1 MDGDILKKFIAL
13 EEALEILNK
22 NTKALKSE
30 VVSIKDSLKR
40 VLYGDVKSKINNP
53 PFNKSVFDGY
63 AFKSEDSKG
72 TSKENPIDLKIVDEI
87 FAGMWPEIEIKSGEA
102 IRIMTGA
109 PIPVGADCVLKQE
122 ETERHGDLVKIFKE
136 MKSNENISFMGEDIK
151 IGKTLIK
158 KGKRLDYA
166 DLGIMASSGISEVI
180 VYKKPKVSIISTGDE
195 VCDINSTLKP
205 GKIYDS
211 NLYSLSARIEE
222 LGYNVLS
229 MEHVGDNIIKIGKA
243 IEKAFEKSDI
253 VFTTGGASVGE
264 KDLMQK
270 VSESIGFE
278 KLFWKIKIKPGSAV
292 VCSKKEEKILISL
305 SGNPNAALT
314 TFELLGKSVLKKLE
328 GEEENVN
335 IKREKGILMDS
346 FNKKSP
352 QRRFL
357 RGNVIYDEKGAKVYI
372 TQIKSGNGILSSLLN
387 ANCLIEIEKGNEGL
401 NRGEVVNIIKL

>member
-1 MDGDILKKFIAL
+1 MKKFIAL

-30 VVSIKDSLKR
+30 VISIKDSLKR

-72 TSKENPIDLKIVDEI
+72 TSKENPIELKIVDEI
-87 FAGMWPEIEIKSGEA
+87 FAGMWPDREIKSGEA

-136 MKSNENISFMGEDIK
+136 MKANENISFMGEDIK
-151 IGKTLIK
+151 IGETLIK

-229 MEHVGDNIIKIGKA
+229 MEHVGDNILKIGEA

-292 VCSKKEEKILISL
+292 VCSKREEKILISL

-328 GEEENVN
+328 GEEENIN
-335 IKREKGILMDS
+335 IKREKGVLMDS

>member
-1 MDGDILKKFIAL
+1 MKKFIAL

-22 NTKALKSE
+22 NTKTLKSE

-72 TSKENPIDLKIVDEI
+72 TSKENPIELKIVDEI
-87 FAGMWPEIEIKSGEA
+87 FAGMWPEIEIKHGEA

-136 MKSNENISFMGEDIK
+136 MKSYENISFMGEDIK
-151 IGKTLIK
+151 IGETLIK

-166 DLGIMASSGISEVI
+166 DLGIMASSGISEVL
-180 VYKKPKVSIISTGDE
+180 VYKKPRVSIISTGDE

-229 MEHVGDNIIKIGKA
+229 MEHVGDNIIKIGEA

-292 VCSKKEEKILISL
+292 VCSKREEKILISL

-328 GEEENVN
+328 GEEENIN
-335 IKREKGILMDS
+335 IKREKGVLMDS

-357 RGNVIYDEKGAKVYI
+357 RGNIIYDEKGAKVYI

>member
-1 MDGDILKKFIAL
+1 MKKFIAL

-30 VVSIKDSLKR
+30 VVSIKNSLKR

-72 TSKENPIDLKIVDEI
+72 TSKENPIELKIVDEI
-87 FAGMWPEIEIKSGEA
+87 FAGMWPEIEIKHGEA

-109 PIPVGADCVLKQE
+109 PIPMGADCVLKQE

-136 MKSNENISFMGEDIK
+136 MKSYENISFMGEDIK
-151 IGKTLIK
+151 IGETLIK

-166 DLGIMASSGISEVI
+166 DLGIMASSGISEVL

-229 MEHVGDNIIKIGKA
+229 MEHVGDNILKIGEA

-314 TFELLGKSVLKKLE
+314 TFELLGKPVLKKLE
-328 GEEENVN
+328 GEEENIN
-335 IKREKGILMDS
+335 IKREKGVLMDS

-357 RGNVIYDEKGAKVYI
+357 RGNVIYDEKGTKVYI

>member
-1 MDGDILKKFIAL
+1 MKKFIAL

-72 TSKENPIDLKIVDEI
+72 TSKENPIELKIVDEI
-87 FAGMWPEIEIKSGEA
+87 FAGDFSEREIKSGEA
-102 IRIMTGA
+102 VRIMTGA
-109 PIPVGADCVLKQE
+109 PIPLGADCVLKQE
-122 ETERHGDLVKIFKE
+122 ETERQGDLVKIFKE
-136 MKSNENISFMGEDIK
+136 MKENQNISFMGEDIK
-151 IGKTLIK
+151 IGETLIK

-166 DLGIMASSGISEVI
+166 DLGIMASSGISEVL

-211 NLYSLSARIEE
+211 NLYSLSGRIEE
-222 LGYNVLS
+222 LGYHVLS
-229 MEHVGDNIIKIGKA
+229 MEHVGDNIIKIGEA

-270 VSESIGFE
+270 VAESIGFK

-292 VCSKKEEKILISL
+292 VCSKREEKILISL

-314 TFELLGKSVLKKLE
+314 TFELLGKPVLKKLD
-328 GEEENVN
+328 GEEENIN

-387 ANCLIEIEKGNEGL
+387 ANCLIEVEKGNEGL
-401 NRGEVVNIIKL
+401 NKGEEVNIIKL

>member
-1 MDGDILKKFIAL
+1 MKKFIAL

-72 TSKENPIDLKIVDEI
+72 TSKENPIELKIVDEI
-87 FAGMWPEIEIKSGEA
+87 FAGMWPDREIKSGEA

-136 MKSNENISFMGEDIK
+136 MKVNENISFMGDDIK
-151 IGKTLIK
+151 IGETLIK

-166 DLGIMASSGISEVI
+166 DLGIMASSGISEVL
-180 VYKKPKVSIISTGDE
+180 VYKKPRVSIISTGDE

-211 NLYSLSARIEE
+211 NLYSLSGRIEE

-229 MEHVGDNIIKIGKA
+229 MEHVGDNILKIGEA

-292 VCSKKEEKILISL
+292 VCSKRQEKILISL

-328 GEEENVN
+328 GEEENIN
-335 IKREKGILMDS
+335 IKREKGVLMDS

>member
-1 MDGDILKKFIAL
+1 MKKFIAL

-72 TSKENPIDLKIVDEI
+72 TSKENPIELKIVDEI

-102 IRIMTGA
+102 VRIMTGA

-136 MKSNENISFMGEDIK
+136 MKANENISFMGEDIK
-151 IGKTLIK
+151 IGETLIK

-166 DLGIMASSGISEVI
+166 DLGIMASSGISEVT
-180 VYKKPKVSIISTGDE
+180 VYKKPRVLIISTGDE

-211 NLYSLSARIEE
+211 NLYSLSGRIEE
-222 LGYNVLS
+222 LGYNLLS

-292 VCSKKEEKILISL
+292 VCSKRQEKILISL

-328 GEEENVN
+328 GEEENIN

>member
-1 MDGDILKKFIAL
+1 MKKFIAL

-72 TSKENPIDLKIVDEI
+72 TSKENPIELKIVDEI
-87 FAGMWPEIEIKSGEA
+87 FAGMWPEIEIKHGEA

-109 PIPVGADCVLKQE
+109 PIPMGADCVLKQE

-136 MKSNENISFMGEDIK
+136 MKSYENISFMGEDIK
-151 IGKTLIK
+151 IGETLIK

-166 DLGIMASSGISEVI
+166 DLGIMASSGISEVL
-180 VYKKPKVSIISTGDE
+180 VYKKPRVSIISTGDE

-229 MEHVGDNIIKIGKA
+229 MEHVGDNILKIGEA

-305 SGNPNAALT
+305 SGNSNAALT
-314 TFELLGKSVLKKLE
+314 TFELLGKPVLKKLE
-328 GEEENVN
+328 GEEENIN
-335 IKREKGILMDS
+335 IKREKGVLMDS

>member
-1 MDGDILKKFIAL
+1 MKKFIAL

-72 TSKENPIDLKIVDEI
+72 TLKENPIELKIVDEI
-87 FAGMWPEIEIKSGEA
+87 FAGDFSEREIKSGEA
-102 IRIMTGA
+102 VRIMTGA

-136 MKSNENISFMGEDIK
+136 MKENQNISFMGEDIK
-151 IGKTLIK
+151 IGETLIK
-158 KGKRLDYA
+158 EGKRLDYA
-166 DLGIMASSGISEVI
+166 DLGIMASSGISQVT

-211 NLYSLSARIEE
+211 NLYSLSGRIEE
-222 LGYNVLS
+222 LGYHVLS
-229 MEHVGDNIIKIGKA
+229 MEHVGDNILKIGEA

-270 VSESIGFE
+270 VAESIGFE

-292 VCSKKEEKILISL
+292 VCSKREEKILISL

-314 TFELLGKSVLKKLE
+314 TFELLGKPVLKKLE
-328 GEEENVN
+328 GEEENIN

-401 NRGEVVNIIKL
+401 NKGEEVNIIKL

>member
-1 MDGDILKKFIAL
+1 MKKFIAL

-72 TSKENPIDLKIVDEI
+72 TSKENPVELKIVDEI
-87 FAGMWPEIEIKSGEA
+87 FAGDFSEREIKSGEA
-102 IRIMTGA
+102 VRIMTGA
-109 PIPVGADCVLKQE
+109 PIPLEADCVLKQE

-136 MKSNENISFMGEDIK
+136 MKENQNISFMGEDIK
-151 IGKTLIK
+151 IGETLIK

-166 DLGIMASSGISEVI
+166 DLGIMASSGISQVT

-211 NLYSLSARIEE
+211 NLYSLSGRIEE
-222 LGYNVLS
+222 LGYHVLS
-229 MEHVGDNIIKIGKA
+229 MEHVGDNILKIGEA

-270 VSESIGFE
+270 VAESIGFE

-292 VCSKKEEKILISL
+292 VCSKREEKILISL

-314 TFELLGKSVLKKLE
+314 TFELLGKPVLKKLE
-328 GEEENVN
+328 GEEENIN

-401 NRGEVVNIIKL
+401 NKGEVVNIIKL

>member
-1 MDGDILKKFIAL
+1 MKKFIAL

-63 AFKSEDSKG
+63 AFRSEDSKG
-72 TSKENPIDLKIVDEI
+72 TSKENPIELKIVDEI
-87 FAGMWPEIEIKSGEA
+87 FAGDFSEIEIKHGEA

-136 MKSNENISFMGEDIK
+136 MKVNENISFMGEDIK
-151 IGKTLIK
+151 SGETLIK

-166 DLGIMASSGISEVI
+166 DLGIMASSGISEVL
-180 VYKKPKVSIISTGDE
+180 VYKKPRVSIISTGDE

-229 MEHVGDNIIKIGKA
+229 MEHVGDNILKIGEA

-292 VCSKKEEKILISL
+292 VCSKREEKILISL

-314 TFELLGKSVLKKLE
+314 TFELLGKSILKKLE
-328 GEEENVN
+328 GEEENIN

-387 ANCLIEIEKGNEGL
+387 ANCLIEIERGNEGL

>member
-1 MDGDILKKFIAL
+1 MKKFIAL

-72 TSKENPIDLKIVDEI
+72 TSKENPIELKIVDEI
-87 FAGMWPEIEIKSGEA
+87 FAGDFSEIEIKSGEA

-136 MKSNENISFMGEDIK
+136 MKSYENISFMGEDIK
-151 IGKTLIK
+151 IGETLIK

-166 DLGIMASSGISEVI
+166 DLGIMASSGISEVL
-180 VYKKPKVSIISTGDE
+180 VYKKPRVSIISTGDE

-229 MEHVGDNIIKIGKA
+229 MKHVGDNIIKIGKA

-270 VSESIGFE
+270 VAESIGFE

-292 VCSKKEEKILISL
+292 VCSKREEKILISL

-314 TFELLGKSVLKKLE
+314 TFELLGKPVLKKLE
-328 GEEENVN
+328 GEEENIN

-352 QRRFL
+352 KRRFL
-357 RGNVIYDEKGAKVYI
+357 RGNIIYDEKGAKVYI

>member
-1 MDGDILKKFIAL
+1 MKKFIAL

-72 TSKENPIDLKIVDEI
+72 TSKENPIELKIVDEI
-87 FAGMWPEIEIKSGEA
+87 FAGMWPEIEIKHGEA
-102 IRIMTGA
+102 VRIMTGA

-136 MKSNENISFMGEDIK
+136 MKSYENISFMGEDIK
-151 IGKTLIK
+151 IGETLIK

-166 DLGIMASSGISEVI
+166 DLGIMASSGISEVL
-180 VYKKPKVSIISTGDE
+180 VYKKPRVSIISTGDE
-195 VCDINSTLKP
+195 VCDINFTLKP

-229 MEHVGDNIIKIGKA
+229 MEHVGDNILKIGEA

-328 GEEENVN
+328 GEEENID
-335 IKREKGILMDS
+335 IKREKGVLMDS
-346 FNKKSP
+346 FNKKSL

-401 NRGEVVNIIKL
+401 NRGEVVSIIKL

>member
-1 MDGDILKKFIAL
+1 MKKFIAL

-40 VLYGDVKSKINNP
+40 VLYGDVKSMINNP

-72 TSKENPIDLKIVDEI
+72 TSKENPIELKIVDEI
-87 FAGMWPEIEIKSGEA
+87 FAGDFSEIEIKSGEA

-136 MKSNENISFMGEDIK
+136 MKANENISFMGEDIK
-151 IGKTLIK
+151 IGETLIK

-166 DLGIMASSGISEVI
+166 DLGIMASSGISEVL
-180 VYKKPKVSIISTGDE
+180 VYKKPRVSIISTGDE

-211 NLYSLSARIEE
+211 NLYSLSGRIEE
-222 LGYNVLS
+222 LGYNLLS
-229 MEHVGDNIIKIGKA
+229 MEHVGDNILKIGEA

-292 VCSKKEEKILISL
+292 VCSKREEKILISL

-314 TFELLGKSVLKKLE
+314 TFELLGKPVLKKLE
-328 GEEENVN
+328 GKEENIN
-335 IKREKGILMDS
+335 IKREKGVLMDS
-346 FNKKSP
+346 FSKKSP

>member
-1 MDGDILKKFIAL
+1 MKKFIAL

-63 AFKSEDSKG
+63 AFRSEDSKG
-72 TSKENPIDLKIVDEI
+72 TSKENPIELKIVDEI
-87 FAGMWPEIEIKSGEA
+87 FAGMWPEIEIKHGEA
-102 IRIMTGA
+102 VRIMTGA
-109 PIPVGADCVLKQE
+109 LIPVGADCVLKQE

-136 MKSNENISFMGEDIK
+136 MKVNENISFMGEDIK
-151 IGKTLIK
+151 IGETLIK

-166 DLGIMASSGISEVI
+166 DLGIMASSGISEVL
-180 VYKKPKVSIISTGDE
+180 VYKKPRVSIISTGDE

-328 GEEENVN
+328 GEEENIN

-401 NRGEVVNIIKL
+401 NKGEVVNIIKL

>member
-1 MDGDILKKFIAL
+1 MKKFIAL

-72 TSKENPIDLKIVDEI
+72 TSKENPIELKIVDEI
-87 FAGMWPEIEIKSGEA
+87 FAGMWPEIEIKHGEA

-136 MKSNENISFMGEDIK
+136 MKSYENISFMGEDIK
-151 IGKTLIK
+151 IGETLIK

-166 DLGIMASSGISEVI
+166 DLGIMASSGISEVL
-180 VYKKPKVSIISTGDE
+180 VYKKPRVSIISTGDE

-229 MEHVGDNIIKIGKA
+229 MEHVGDNIIKIGEA

-292 VCSKKEEKILISL
+292 VCSKREEKILISL

-328 GEEENVN
+328 GEEENIN
-335 IKREKGILMDS
+335 IKREKGVLMDS

-357 RGNVIYDEKGAKVYI
+357 RGNIIYDEKGAKVYI

>member
-1 MDGDILKKFIAL
+1 MQKFIAL

-40 VLYGDVKSKINNP
+40 VLYGDIKSKINNP

-72 TSKENPIDLKIVDEI
+72 TSKENPIELKIVDEI
-87 FAGMWPEIEIKSGEA
+87 FAGDFSEREIKSGEA
-102 IRIMTGA
+102 VRIMTGA

-122 ETERHGDLVKIFKE
+122 ETERQGDLVKIFKE
-136 MKSNENISFMGEDIK
+136 MKENQNISFMGEDIK
-151 IGKTLIK
+151 IGETLIK

-166 DLGIMASSGISEVI
+166 DLGIMASSGISEVL
-180 VYKKPKVSIISTGDE
+180 VYKKPRVSIISTGDE

-278 KLFWKIKIKPGSAV
+278 RLFWKIKIKPGSAV

-314 TFELLGKSVLKKLE
+314 TFELLGKPVLKKLE
-328 GEEENVN
+328 GKEENIN

>member
-1 MDGDILKKFIAL
+1 MKKFIAL

-72 TSKENPIDLKIVDEI
+72 TSKENPVELKIVDEI
-87 FAGMWPEIEIKSGEA
+87 FAGDWPEIEIKHGEA

-136 MKSNENISFMGEDIK
+136 MKENQNISFMGEDIK
-151 IGKTLIK
+151 IGETLIK

-166 DLGIMASSGISEVI
+166 DLGIMASSGISEVL

-211 NLYSLSARIEE
+211 NLYSLSGRIEE

-229 MEHVGDNIIKIGKA
+229 MEHVGDNILKIGEA

-270 VSESIGFE
+270 VSESIGFK

-292 VCSKKEEKILISL
+292 VCSKREEKILISL

-328 GEEENVN
+328 GEEENIN
-335 IKREKGILMDS
+335 IKREKGVLMDS

-387 ANCLIEIEKGNEGL
+387 ANCLIEIEKRNEGL

>member
-1 MDGDILKKFIAL
+1 MKKFIAL

-72 TSKENPIDLKIVDEI
+72 TSKENPIELKIVDEI
-87 FAGMWPEIEIKSGEA
+87 FAGMWPEIEIKHGEA

-109 PIPVGADCVLKQE
+109 PIPMGADCVLKQE

-136 MKSNENISFMGEDIK
+136 MKSYENISFMGEDIK
-151 IGKTLIK
+151 IGETLIK

-166 DLGIMASSGISEVI
+166 DLGIMASSGISEVL

-229 MEHVGDNIIKIGKA
+229 MEHVGDNILKIGEA

-292 VCSKKEEKILISL
+292 VCSKRQEKILISL

-314 TFELLGKSVLKKLE
+314 TFELLGKPVLKKLE
-328 GEEENVN
+328 GEEENIN
-335 IKREKGILMDS
+335 IKREKGVLMDS

-357 RGNVIYDEKGAKVYI
+357 RGNIIYDEKGAKVYI

>member
-1 MDGDILKKFIAL
+1 MKKFIAL

-72 TSKENPIDLKIVDEI
+72 TSKENPIELKIVDEI
-87 FAGMWPEIEIKSGEA
+87 FAGDFSEIEIKSGEA

-136 MKSNENISFMGEDIK
+136 MKVNENISFMGEDIK
-151 IGKTLIK
+151 IGETLIK

-166 DLGIMASSGISEVI
+166 DLGIMASSGISEVL
-180 VYKKPKVSIISTGDE
+180 VYKKPRVSIISTGDE

-211 NLYSLSARIEE
+211 NLYSLSARIGE

-314 TFELLGKSVLKKLE
+314 TFELLGKPVLKKLE
-328 GEEENVN
+328 GEEENIN
-335 IKREKGILMDS
+335 IKREKGVLMDS
-346 FNKKSP
+346 FNKKSS

-357 RGNVIYDEKGAKVYI
+357 RGNIIYDEKGAKVYI

>member
-1 MDGDILKKFIAL
+1 MKKFIAL

-72 TSKENPIDLKIVDEI
+72 TSKENPIELKIVDEI
-87 FAGMWPEIEIKSGEA
+87 FAGMWPEIEIKHGEA

-136 MKSNENISFMGEDIK
+136 MKVNENISFMGEDIK
-151 IGKTLIK
+151 IGETLIK

-166 DLGIMASSGISEVI
+166 DLGIMASSGISEVL

-222 LGYNVLS
+222 LGYHVLS
-229 MEHVGDNIIKIGKA
+229 MEHVGDNILKIGEA

-328 GEEENVN
+328 GEEENIN
-335 IKREKGILMDS
+335 IKREKGVLMDS

>member
-1 MDGDILKKFIAL
+1 MKKFIAL
-13 EEALEILNK
+13 EEALKILNK

-40 VLYGDVKSKINNP
+40 VLYGDVKSNINNP

-72 TSKENPIDLKIVDEI
+72 TSKENPIELKIVDEI
-87 FAGMWPEIEIKSGEA
+87 FAGMWPEIEIKHGEA

-136 MKSNENISFMGEDIK
+136 MKSYENISFMGEDIK
-151 IGKTLIK
+151 IGETLIK

-166 DLGIMASSGISEVI
+166 DLGIMASSGISEVL
-180 VYKKPKVSIISTGDE
+180 VYKKPRVSIISTGDE

-222 LGYNVLS
+222 LGYHVLS
-229 MEHVGDNIIKIGKA
+229 MEHVGDNILKIGEA

-328 GEEENVN
+328 GEEENIN
-335 IKREKGILMDS
+335 IKREKGVLMDS
-346 FNKKSP
+346 FNKKSL

-401 NRGEVVNIIKL
+401 NRGEVVSIIKL

>member
-1 MDGDILKKFIAL
+1 MKKFIAL

-72 TSKENPIDLKIVDEI
+72 TSKENPIELKIVDEI

-109 PIPVGADCVLKQE
+109 PIPLGADCVLKQE

-136 MKSNENISFMGEDIK
+136 MKENQNISFMGEDIK
-151 IGKTLIK
+151 IGETLIK

-166 DLGIMASSGISEVI
+166 DLGIMASSGISQVT

-211 NLYSLSARIEE
+211 NLYSLSGRIEE
-222 LGYNVLS
+222 LGYHVLS
-229 MEHVGDNIIKIGKA
+229 MEHVGDNILKIGEA
-243 IEKAFEKSDI
+243 IEKAFKKSDI

-270 VSESIGFE
+270 VAESIGFE

-292 VCSKKEEKILISL
+292 VCSKREEKILISL

-314 TFELLGKSVLKKLE
+314 TFELLGKPVFKKLE
-328 GEEENVN
+328 GEEENIN

-401 NRGEVVNIIKL
+401 NKGEVVNIIKL

>member
-1 MDGDILKKFIAL
+1 MKKFIAL

-72 TSKENPIDLKIVDEI
+72 TSKENPIELKIVDEI
-87 FAGMWPEIEIKSGEA
+87 FAGMWPEIEIKHGEA

-109 PIPVGADCVLKQE
+109 PIPMGADCVLKQE

-151 IGKTLIK
+151 SGETLIK

-166 DLGIMASSGISEVI
+166 DLGIMASSGISEVT
-180 VYKKPKVSIISTGDE
+180 VYKKPRVSIISTGDE

-229 MEHVGDNIIKIGKA
+229 MEHVGDNILKIGEA

-314 TFELLGKSVLKKLE
+314 TFELLGKPVLKKLE
-328 GEEENVN
+328 GEEENIN
-335 IKREKGILMDS
+335 IKREKGVLMDS

>member
-1 MDGDILKKFIAL
+1 MKKFIAL

-109 PIPVGADCVLKQE
+109 PIPAGADCVLKQE
-122 ETERHGDLVKIFKE
+122 ETERQGGLVKIFKE
-136 MKSNENISFMGEDIK
+136 MKSNENISFMGEDIR
-151 IGKTLIK
+151 IGETLIK

-166 DLGIMASSGISEVI
+166 DLGIMASSGISEVL

-229 MEHVGDNIIKIGKA
+229 MEHVGDNILKIGEA

-278 KLFWKIKIKPGSAV
+278 RLFWKIKIKPGSAV
-292 VCSKKEEKILISL
+292 VCSKRQEKILISL

-328 GEEENVN
+328 GEEENIN
-335 IKREKGILMDS
+335 IKREKGVLMDS

>member
-1 MDGDILKKFIAL
+1 MKKFIAL

-63 AFKSEDSKG
+63 AFRSEDSKG
-72 TSKENPIDLKIVDEI
+72 TSKENPIELKIVDEI
-87 FAGMWPEIEIKSGEA
+87 FAGMWPEIEIKHGEA

-136 MKSNENISFMGEDIK
+136 MKVNENISFMGEDIK
-151 IGKTLIK
+151 SGETLIK

-166 DLGIMASSGISEVI
+166 DLGIMASSGISEVL
-180 VYKKPKVSIISTGDE
+180 VYKKPRVSIISTGDE

-211 NLYSLSARIEE
+211 NLYSLSGRIEE

-229 MEHVGDNIIKIGKA
+229 MEHVGDNILKIGEA

-328 GEEENVN
+328 GEEENIN
-335 IKREKGILMDS
+335 IKREKGVLMDS

-387 ANCLIEIEKGNEGL
+387 VNCLIEIEKGNEGL

>member
-1 MDGDILKKFIAL
+1 MKKFIAL

-63 AFKSEDSKG
+63 AFKSEDSKR
-72 TSKENPIDLKIVDEI
+72 TSKENPIELKIVDEI
-87 FAGMWPEIEIKSGEA
+87 FAGMWPEIEIKHGEA

-109 PIPVGADCVLKQE
+109 PIPMGADCVLKQE

-136 MKSNENISFMGEDIK
+136 MKSYENISFMGEDIK
-151 IGKTLIK
+151 IGETLIK

-166 DLGIMASSGISEVI
+166 DLGIMASSGISEVL
-180 VYKKPKVSIISTGDE
+180 VYKKPRVSIISTGDE

-229 MEHVGDNIIKIGKA
+229 MEHVGDNILKIGEA

-328 GEEENVN
+328 GEEENIN

-387 ANCLIEIEKGNEGL
+387 ANCLIEIEKVNEGL

>member
-1 MDGDILKKFIAL
+1 MKKFIAL

-72 TSKENPIDLKIVDEI
+72 TSKENPVELKIVDEI
-87 FAGMWPEIEIKSGEA
+87 FAGDFSEIEIKSGEA

-136 MKSNENISFMGEDIK
+136 MKVNENISFIGEDIK
-151 IGKTLIK
+151 IGETLIK

-166 DLGIMASSGISEVI
+166 DLGIMASSGISEVL
-180 VYKKPKVSIISTGDE
+180 VYKKPRVSIISTGDE

-278 KLFWKIKIKPGSAV
+278 RLFWKIKIKPGSAV

-314 TFELLGKSVLKKLE
+314 TFELLGKPVLKKLE
-328 GEEENVN
+328 GKEENIN
-335 IKREKGILMDS
+335 IKRENGILMDS

>member
-1 MDGDILKKFIAL
+1 MKKFIAL

-72 TSKENPIDLKIVDEI
+72 TSKENPIELKIVDEI
-87 FAGMWPEIEIKSGEA
+87 FAGMWPDREIKSGEA

-136 MKSNENISFMGEDIK
+136 MKANENISFMGEDIK
-151 IGKTLIK
+151 IGETLIK

-166 DLGIMASSGISEVI
+166 DLGIMASSGISEVT
-180 VYKKPKVSIISTGDE
+180 VYKKPRVSIISTGDE

-222 LGYNVLS
+222 LGYHVLS
-229 MEHVGDNIIKIGKA
+229 MEHVGDNILKIGEA

-292 VCSKKEEKILISL
+292 VCSKRQEKILISL

-328 GEEENVN
+328 GEEENIN
-335 IKREKGILMDS
+335 IKREKGVLMDS

>member
-1 MDGDILKKFIAL
+1 MKKFIAL

-63 AFKSEDSKG
+63 AFRSEDSKG
-72 TSKENPIDLKIVDEI
+72 TSKENPIELKIVDEI
-87 FAGMWPEIEIKSGEA
+87 FAGMWPEIEIKHGEA
-102 IRIMTGA
+102 VRIMTGA

-136 MKSNENISFMGEDIK
+136 MKVNENISFMGEDIK
-151 IGKTLIK
+151 IGETLIK

-166 DLGIMASSGISEVI
+166 DLGIMASSGISEVL
-180 VYKKPKVSIISTGDE
+180 VYKKPRVSIISTGDE

-229 MEHVGDNIIKIGKA
+229 MEHVGDNILKIGEA

-328 GEEENVN
+328 GEEENIN
-335 IKREKGILMDS
+335 IKREKGVLMDS

-401 NRGEVVNIIKL
+401 NKGEVVNIIKL

>member
-1 MDGDILKKFIAL
+1 LKKFIAL

-72 TSKENPIDLKIVDEI
+72 TSKENPVELKIVDEI
-87 FAGMWPEIEIKSGEA
+87 FAGDFSEIEIKSGEA

-136 MKSNENISFMGEDIK
+136 MKANENISFMGEDIQ
-151 IGKTLIK
+151 IGETLIK

-166 DLGIMASSGISEVI
+166 DLGIMASSGISEVT
-180 VYKKPKVSIISTGDE
+180 VYKKPRVSIISTGDE

-222 LGYNVLS
+222 LGYNILS
-229 MEHVGDNIIKIGKA
+229 MEHVGDNILKIGEA

-292 VCSKKEEKILISL
+292 VCSKREEKILVSL

-314 TFELLGKSVLKKLE
+314 TFELLGKSILKKLE
-328 GEEENVN
+328 GEEENIN

-357 RGNVIYDEKGAKVYI
+357 RGNVIYDEKGARVYI

-387 ANCLIEIEKGNEGL
+387 ANCLIEIEKRNEGL

>member
-1 MDGDILKKFIAL
+1 MKKFIAL

-72 TSKENPIDLKIVDEI
+72 TSKENPIELKIVDEI
-87 FAGMWPEIEIKSGEA
+87 FAGDFSEIEIKHGEA

-136 MKSNENISFMGEDIK
+136 MKANENISFMGEDIK
-151 IGKTLIK
+151 IGETLIK

-166 DLGIMASSGISEVI
+166 DLGIMASSGISEVL
-180 VYKKPKVSIISTGDE
+180 VYKKPRVSIISTGDE

-229 MEHVGDNIIKIGKA
+229 MEHVGDNILKIGEA

-292 VCSKKEEKILISL
+292 VCSKRQEKILISL

-314 TFELLGKSVLKKLE
+314 TFELLGKPVLKKLE
-328 GEEENVN
+328 GEEENIN
-335 IKREKGILMDS
+335 IKREKGVLMDS

>member
-1 MDGDILKKFIAL
+1 MKKFIAL

-72 TSKENPIDLKIVDEI
+72 TSKENPIELKIVDEI
-87 FAGMWPEIEIKSGEA
+87 FAGDFSEIEIKSGEA
-102 IRIMTGA
+102 VRIMTGA
-109 PIPVGADCVLKQE
+109 PIPLGADCVLKQE

-136 MKSNENISFMGEDIK
+136 MKENQNISFMGEDIK
-151 IGKTLIK
+151 IGETLIK

-166 DLGIMASSGISEVI
+166 DLGIMSSSGISQVT

-195 VCDINSTLKP
+195 VCDIHSTLKS

-211 NLYSLSARIEE
+211 NLYSLSGRIEE
-222 LGYNVLS
+222 LGYHVLS
-229 MEHVGDNIIKIGKA
+229 MEHVGDNILKIGEA

-270 VSESIGFE
+270 VAESIGFE

-292 VCSKKEEKILISL
+292 VCSKREEKILISL

-314 TFELLGKSVLKKLE
+314 TFELLGKPVLKKLE
-328 GEEENVN
+328 GEEENIN

-401 NRGEVVNIIKL
+401 NKDEVVNIIKL

>member
-1 MDGDILKKFIAL
+1 MKKFIAL

-72 TSKENPIDLKIVDEI
+72 TSKENPIELKIVDEI
-87 FAGMWPEIEIKSGEA
+87 FAGMWPEIEIKHGEA

-136 MKSNENISFMGEDIK
+136 MKSYENISFMGEDIK
-151 IGKTLIK
+151 IGETLIK

-180 VYKKPKVSIISTGDE
+180 VYKKPRVSIISTGDE

-229 MEHVGDNIIKIGKA
+229 MEHVGDNILKIGEA

-328 GEEENVN
+328 GEEENIN
-335 IKREKGILMDS
+335 IKREKGVLMDS

-357 RGNVIYDEKGAKVYI
+357 RGNVIYDENGAKVYI

-401 NRGEVVNIIKL
+401 NRGEVVSIIKL

>member
-1 MDGDILKKFIAL
+1 MKKFIAL

-72 TSKENPIDLKIVDEI
+72 TSKENPIELKIVDEI
-87 FAGMWPEIEIKSGEA
+87 FAGDFSEIEIKSGEA

-136 MKSNENISFMGEDIK
+136 MKANENISFMGEDIK
-151 IGKTLIK
+151 IGETLIK

-166 DLGIMASSGISEVI
+166 DLGIMASSGISEVL
-180 VYKKPKVSIISTGDE
+180 VYKKPRVSIISTGDE
-195 VCDINSTLKP
+195 VCDINFTLKP

-278 KLFWKIKIKPGSAV
+278 RLFWKIKIKPGSAV

-314 TFELLGKSVLKKLE
+314 TFELLGKPVLKKLE
-328 GEEENVN
+328 GKEENIN
-335 IKREKGILMDS
+335 IKREKGVLMDS
-346 FNKKSP
+346 FSKKSP

-357 RGNVIYDEKGAKVYI
+357 RGNIIYDEKGAKVYI

>member
-1 MDGDILKKFIAL
+1 MKKFIAL

-72 TSKENPIDLKIVDEI
+72 TSKENPIELKIVDEI
-87 FAGMWPEIEIKSGEA
+87 FAGDWSDREIKHGEA

-109 PIPVGADCVLKQE
+109 LIPVGADCVLKQE

-136 MKSNENISFMGEDIK
+136 MKANENISFMGEDIK
-151 IGKTLIK
+151 IGETLIK
-158 KGKRLDYA
+158 RGKRLDYA
-166 DLGIMASSGISEVI
+166 DLGIMASSGISEVT
-180 VYKKPKVSIISTGDE
+180 VYKNPRVSIISTGDE

-222 LGYNVLS
+222 LGYHVLS
-229 MEHVGDNIIKIGKA
+229 MEHVGDNILKIGEA

-270 VSESIGFE
+270 VSESIGFK

-292 VCSKKEEKILISL
+292 VCSKREEKILISL

-328 GEEENVN
+328 GEEENIN

-387 ANCLIEIEKGNEGL
+387 ANCLIEIEKRNEGL

>member
-1 MDGDILKKFIAL
+1 MKKFIAL

-72 TSKENPIDLKIVDEI
+72 TSKENPIELKIVDEI
-87 FAGMWPEIEIKSGEA
+87 FAGMWPEIEIKHGEA

-109 PIPVGADCVLKQE
+109 PIPMGADCVLKQE

-136 MKSNENISFMGEDIK
+136 MKSYENISFMGEDIK
-151 IGKTLIK
+151 IGETLIK

-166 DLGIMASSGISEVI
+166 DLGIMASSGISEVT
-180 VYKKPKVSIISTGDE
+180 VYKKPRVSIISTGDE

-229 MEHVGDNIIKIGKA
+229 MEHVGDNILKIGEA

-314 TFELLGKSVLKKLE
+314 TFELLGKPVLKKLE
-328 GEEENVN
+328 GEEENIN
-335 IKREKGILMDS
+335 IKREKGVLMDS

-357 RGNVIYDEKGAKVYI
+357 RGNVIYDEKGTKVYI

>member
-1 MDGDILKKFIAL
+1 MKKFIAL

-63 AFKSEDSKG
+63 TFKSEDSKG
-72 TSKENPIDLKIVDEI
+72 TSKENPIELKIVDEI
-87 FAGMWPEIEIKSGEA
+87 FAGMWPEIEIKHGEA
-102 IRIMTGA
+102 VRIMTGA

-136 MKSNENISFMGEDIK
+136 MKSYENISFMGEDIK
-151 IGKTLIK
+151 IGETLIK

-166 DLGIMASSGISEVI
+166 DLGIMASSGISEVL
-180 VYKKPKVSIISTGDE
+180 VYKKPRVSIISTGDE

-229 MEHVGDNIIKIGKA
+229 MEHVGDNILKIGEA

-278 KLFWKIKIKPGSAV
+278 RLFWKIKIKPGSAV

-328 GEEENVN
+328 GEEENIN
-335 IKREKGILMDS
+335 IKREKGVLMDS
-346 FNKKSP
+346 FNKKSL

-401 NRGEVVNIIKL
+401 NRGEVVSIIKL